1 MKIIITESQ
10 YNNLTEENLRKLCY
24 AVWDRQKKRGEEPHL
39 DDVIYDIS
47 NIRKNTKEDF
57 ETIRPIWYRYNGGF
71 MNLFKKMKD
80 DIDGST
86 FEIVYGFG
94 NLNVRIEIDNIE
106 PYGISDYDKGF
117 DIFVNIDKQGTMD
130 FSMFDEGTDN
140 EIEVNDTIEA
150 AEMEAISNYESSD
163 LYGYLRGE
171 VFTFLMDEL
180 EKYGIPIDVDID
192 LKEF

>member
-86 FEIVYGFG
+86 FEIVDGFG

-106 PYGISDYDKGF
+106 PYGISDYDKGV

>member
-86 FEIVYGFG
+86 FEIVDGFG

-106 PYGISDYDKGF
+106 PYGISDYDKGV

-140 EIEVNDTIEA
+140 EIQVNDTIEA
-150 AEMEAISNYESSD
+150 AEMEAISNYEAAD